1 MKAKLKLKNGMILTV
16 VIEKEDDKFLEG
28 IDKFGDKVKLEKED
42 ILSRV
47 PIH

>member
-1 MKAKLKLKNGMILTV
+1 MKAKLKLKNGMILTL
-16 VIEKEDDKFLEG
+16 VIEKEDDMFLEG
-28 IDKFGDKVKLEKED
+28 VDKFGEKVKLEKED

>member
-1 MKAKLKLKNGMILTV
+1 MKAKLKLKTGMILTI
-16 VIEKEDDKFLEG
+16 VIEKEDNKFLEG
-28 IDKFGDKVKLEKED
+28 VDKFGEKVKLEKED